1 MQTKLDNLKIS
12 FLEELEKLESREAIL
27 ELQNKFLGK
36 KGELKAILG
45 GLKDLPVEQ
54 KKEFGQTSNAL
65 KNFILEELEKKNIF
79 LEKKAFEEL

>member
-1 MQTKLDNLKIS
+1 MQEKLDNLKTN
-12 FLEELEKLESREAIL
+12 FLEELEKLENREEIL
-27 ELQNKFLGK
+27 DLQNKFLGK
-36 KGELKAILG
+36 KGELKAILA